1 MYLCTQ
7 IKNKMHK
14 YTMFLAERKG
24 SFAER
29 LAELDVRLGKW
40 LAAEKAEGRELRWA
54 KVFLSDAQNQ
64 YQQLVDSAL
73 YQQLLEPAAI
83 SVVEQA
89 PACGCKV
96 ALLLKT
102 DSNPSPWLFHSIRLT
117 DSETRGMS
125 SYTQTVML
133 FDKYLRLMRE
143 QNLTLKQHCVR
154 TWIYVGDIDNNYAG
168 VVKARNDIFAQYGLT
183 IDTHFI
189 ASTGIGG
196 QSQTRSACVAMDF
209 LTMPGIEEDHK
220 TYLKAL
226 DHLNPTHEYG
236 VSFERGTKVSL
247 PDNDYFLISGTASID
262 RHGNVVY
269 RGDVMRQ
276 ANRLLEN
283 IDALLHDGGASLDD
297 MQYFIVYLRDLS
309 DYEEVER
316 FMQERFPQKPHIVVE
331 GKVCRPEWLIEME
344 GLAIK

>member
-1 MYLCTQ
+1 MQ
-7 IKNKMHK
+7 K
-14 YTMFLAERKG
+14 YIIFSAERRG
-24 SFAER
+24 TFSER
-29 LAELDVRLGKW
+29 LDGLASRVGEW
-40 LAAEKAEGRELRWA
+40 LSDEKAEGRSLQWA

-64 YQQLVDSAL
+64 YQALVDSVL
-73 YQQLLEPAAI
+73 YQCHLEPAAI
-83 SVVEQA
+83 SVVEQP
-89 PACGCKV
+89 PASGCKV

-102 DSNPSPWLFHSIRLT
+102 GSEPAPWLFHSIRLT

-133 FDKYLRLMRE
+133 FDKYLRLLRE
-143 QNLTLKQHCVR
+143 QGLSLNKDCVR

-168 VVKARNDIFAQYGLT
+168 VVKARNDIFAQHGLT

-209 LTMPGIEEDHK
+209 LAMPGIEEHDK

-236 VSFERGTKVSL
+236 VAFERGTRISL
-247 PDNDYFLISGTASID
+247 DQQLFLISGTASID

-269 RGDVMRQ
+269 MGDVMRQ
-276 ANRLLEN
+276 ADRLLEN

-309 DYEEVER
+309 DFEDVEQY
-316 FMQERFPQKPHIVVE
+316 MQKRFPTKPHIVVQ

-344 GLAIK
+344 GLAWK